1 MPSGFSAQHFAK
13 GATINDSSPST
24 STTYSSSKIDQKI
37 ASGGGGGGGSTT
49 FLALTDTPA
58 SFSANQTV
66 RANAAGNAL
75 EFYTP
80 SAGVSTFLGLTDTP
94 ASFSANQT
102 VRANAAGNALEFY
115 TPSAGASTFLALTDT
130 PASFTNGKLLYST
143 ASGVELTTTQIA
155 IDGGNIEVDQVNAR
169 QNDTTNIGDSSH
181 RFNTVHCLA
190 LHQGTGKIVLPSLAG
205 TAGQLLKIQS
215 VNPSGDMLLQ
225 FAGLSFTPSF
235 TKSTMYG
242 KVDRTS
248 IITVLQGSSTMFD
261 GQFGNQGGST
271 ANVAFYFNNSAQH
284 CINEFTIYTQ
294 KSATGATSD
303 PFRANVCEIYGST
316 GTDTSAPPSGNW
328 QRLND
333 GATVWLAEAIATPFL
348 MWEQYSQAYP
358 QGFRFK
364 CTTNMNNYNRYWL
377 KFNFTLNPC
386 YDVHWNYNKSHEA
399 EYT

>member
-37 ASGGGGGGGSTT
+37 ASGGGGGGSTT

-242 KVDRTS
+242 KVDRNS
-248 IITVLQGSSTMFD
+248 MITVLQGATTMFD
-261 GQFGNQGGST
+261 GQFGNQGGSG
-271 ANVAFYFNNSAQH
+271 ANVAWYFNNSAQH
-284 CINEFTIYTQ
+284 AINEITIWTQ
-294 KSATGATSD
+294 KSTAGSASD
-303 PFRANVCEIYGST
+303 PFRINVCEIYGST

-333 GATVWLAEAIATPFL
+333 GATVWVAEAIATPSL
-348 MWEQYSQAYP
+348 IWEQYSQLYP

-364 CTTNMNNYNRYWL
+364 CTTNINNYNRYWL
-377 KFNFTLNPC
+377 KFNFTLNPV

>member
-37 ASGGGGGGGSTT
+37 AGGGGGGGSTT
-49 FLALTDTPA
+49 FLGLTDTPA

-143 ASGVELTTTQIA
+143 ASGVQLTTTEIA

-261 GQFGNQGGST
+261 GQFGNQGGSS

-284 CINEFTIYTQ
+284 CINEFTIWTQ
-294 KSATGATSD
+294 KSTAGSASD
-303 PFRANVCEIYGST
+303 PFRIYVCEIYGST
-316 GTDTSAPPSGNW
+316 GTDTSAPPGGGW

-333 GATVWLAEAIATPFL
+333 GATVWVAEAIATPFL
-348 MWEQYSQAYP
+348 IWEQYSQAYP

-364 CTTNMNNYNRYWL
+364 CTTNIGNYNRYWL